1 MTLDATILS
10 GSSRRQAAVALITAT
25 AMQAFDATIANVA
38 LPQLEQ
44 NLGGG
49 VDLGSWVM
57 TSYLCAAAV
66 MATLTGWLR
75 RRYGAR
81 QLFAG
86 SIGLFVFASLL
97 CSIAPSPATLIQFR
111 LMQGTAAGIIQPLS
125 QAIPYCLTGECSPDF
140 KRCLTARVPVAS
152 LISARATAPLP
163 NPKSMLVD
171 VGPVELWAT
180 RYTPTHPP
188 ARPDDCRHR
197 LDARQM
203 LG

>member
-1 MTLDATILS
+1 MSFDATILS
-10 GSSRRQAAVALITAT
+10 GSSRRQVAVALITAT

-57 TSYLCAAAV
+57 TSYLCASAV

-97 CSIAPSPATLIQFR
+97 CSIAPSPATGRHL
-111 LMQGTAAGIIQPLS
+111 
-125 QAIPYCLTGECSPDF
+125 
-140 KRCLTARVPVAS
+140 
-152 LISARATAPLP
+152 
-163 NPKSMLVD
+163 KS
-171 VGPVELWAT
+171 
-180 RYTPTHPP
+180 R
-188 ARPDDCRHR
+188 
-197 LDARQM
+197 
-203 LG
+203 